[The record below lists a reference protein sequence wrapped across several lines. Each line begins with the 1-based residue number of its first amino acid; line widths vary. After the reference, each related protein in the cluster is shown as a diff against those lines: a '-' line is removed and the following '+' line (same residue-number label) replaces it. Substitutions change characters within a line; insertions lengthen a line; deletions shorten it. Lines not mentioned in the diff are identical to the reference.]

1 MPGRGRALPSASEAC
16 GRPSPHGR
24 RRLHRST
31 TCTSHRANR
40 SGGRPDENCRRVRRS
55 LGHGHTSTK
64 RCVPPAKRDME
75 NRPFDEQDSD
85 KDSSAGEPTTSATG
99 AGYVWVTSGSYQGEP
114 GVPATGGV
122 LSKID
127 LRPNRIVAT
136 IKRGFRPDGVVV
148 ANGLVWL
155 AVAPR

>member
-1 MPGRGRALPSASEAC
+1 
-16 GRPSPHGR
+16 
-24 RRLHRST
+24 
-31 TCTSHRANR
+31 
-40 SGGRPDENCRRVRRS
+40 
-55 LGHGHTSTK
+55 
-64 RCVPPAKRDME
+64 ME

-99 AGYVWVTSGSYQGEP
+99 AGYVWVTSGTYQGEP

-127 LRPNRIVAT
+127 PRTNRIVAT
-136 IKRGFRPDGVVV
+136 IKLGFRPDGVVV
-148 ANGLVWL
+148 ANGLVWI